1 MKESHVDN
9 NSARTICRLW
19 DRCISRETYCS
30 HLEQCGNIEINIAST
45 TWSIP
50 FRPVPMS
57 WSSIALIWSW
67 ADIVG
72 ILCFYY
78 SFEWLIR
85 VFLANEPPYKAL
97 EKLIQYKMAD
107 TQYWRRRRTECDIV
121 TQFTPSMSK
130 SNVKDQMSCEDEG
143 HTRKKKFAYH
153 VDKCKM

>member
-1 MKESHVDN
+1 
-9 NSARTICRLW
+9 
-19 DRCISRETYCS
+19 
-30 HLEQCGNIEINIAST
+30 
-45 TWSIP
+45 
-50 FRPVPMS
+50 MS

-107 TQYWRRRRTECDIV
+107 TQY
-121 TQFTPSMSK
+121 
-130 SNVKDQMSCEDEG
+130 
-143 HTRKKKFAYH
+143 
-153 VDKCKM
+153 